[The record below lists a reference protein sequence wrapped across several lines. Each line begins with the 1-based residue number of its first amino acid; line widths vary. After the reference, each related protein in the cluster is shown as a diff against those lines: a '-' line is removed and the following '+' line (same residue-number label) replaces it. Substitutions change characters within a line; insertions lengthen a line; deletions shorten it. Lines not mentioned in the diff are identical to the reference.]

1 MISAAC
7 KDRLMAWFTAE
18 PKLAAWEAV
27 RRNCDFIA
35 NEYAREHPEVN
46 TTAALHRAWATVR
59 RLPCAAS
66 ACTSLFP
73 PHALQDQSLAPADY
87 WVSEST
93 VWNYKISCES
103 QVYKLHEDQATSI
116 RMYVETHK
124 DDVFLYQEQVSED
137 DGKGGR
143 KVRRPGGC
151 C

>member
-1 MISAAC
+1 
-7 KDRLMAWFTAE
+7 
-18 PKLAAWEAV
+18 
-27 RRNCDFIA
+27 
-35 NEYAREHPEVN
+35 
-46 TTAALHRAWATVR
+46 
-59 RLPCAAS
+59 
-66 ACTSLFP
+66 
-73 PHALQDQSLAPADY
+73 LAPADY